1 MEVLCPAADPG
12 LAFVFLCL
20 ASEVS
25 LESLLAWILF
35 VLCWLASSTLLP
47 VASGHFL
54 LRTTGVERPD
64 LRLADWIM
72 L

>member
-1 MEVLCPAADPG
+1 MAELG
-12 LAFVFLCL
+12 LAFVFLVL

-47 VASGHFL
+47 AAASAHFL
-54 LRTTGVERPD
+54 LRTTGVARHD
-64 LRLADWIM
+64 LRLVDWIM